1 MIEDLLKPLLTA
13 CIGIVIGVSGWVVR
27 RIFTN
32 QKELEENR
40 KGLALLEQKVD
51 LQHNE
56 VVHSIEEI
64 KKQNEQALSIQSQ
77 ILGHLLKKNL

>member
-1 MIEDLLKPLLTA
+1 MIEDLLKPLATA
-13 CIGIVIGVSGWVVR
+13 GIGIVIGVSGWVVR

-56 VVHSIEEI
+56 VVHSIKEI
-64 KKQNEQALSIQSQ
+64 KKQNEQALSTQSQ
-77 ILGHLLKKNL
+77 ILDHLLKKNL

>member
-1 MIEDLLKPLLTA
+1 MIDDILKPLVTA
-13 CIGIVIGVSGWVVR
+13 LIGIVIATSGWVVR

-51 LQHNE
+51 FQHNE
-56 VVHSIEEI
+56 VVHFITEV
-64 KKQNEQALSIQSQ
+64 KKQNEQALSTQTKIFDF
-77 ILGHLLKKNL
+77 LLKKDV